1 MVRPIQIIAIILGIF
16 ALIKVILKMKN
27 RKLTINEFIFWCSIW
42 VVLIVLSIFPQIS
55 GNIADFFGFTR
66 GIDFFIVSSIL
77 LMFYLIFRIFI
88 KLEELENKI
97 TKLSRSIAIKEIAN
111 NINKT

>member
-1 MVRPIQIIAIILGIF
+1 MIKPIQVIAIVFGIF
-16 ALIKVILKMKN
+16 ALLKVILKMKN

-77 LMFYLIFRIFI
+77 LIFYLIFRIYI
-88 KLEELENKI
+88 KLEELDDKI
-97 TKLSRSIAIKEIAN
+97 TKLARSIAIKEIAN